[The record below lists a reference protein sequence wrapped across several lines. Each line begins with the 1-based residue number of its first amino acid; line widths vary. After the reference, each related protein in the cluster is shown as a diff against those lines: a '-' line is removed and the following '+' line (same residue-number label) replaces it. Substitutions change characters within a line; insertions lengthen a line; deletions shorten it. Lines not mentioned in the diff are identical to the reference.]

1 VVEHLSSKR
10 EALSFKPQCG
20 QKKRARGPEKNTH
33 VAGVQS
39 VVSTCLVC
47 EALVSSQYHK
57 ITTSEVGCSGEG
69 SEHSQEASGTG

>member
-1 VVEHLSSKR
+1 
-10 EALSFKPQCG
+10 
-20 QKKRARGPEKNTH
+20 